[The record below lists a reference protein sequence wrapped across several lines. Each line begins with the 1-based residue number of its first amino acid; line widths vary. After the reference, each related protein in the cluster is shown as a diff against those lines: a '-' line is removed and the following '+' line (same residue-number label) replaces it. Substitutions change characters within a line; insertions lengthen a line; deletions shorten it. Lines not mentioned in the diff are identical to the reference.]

1 MRKRILAAGLIF
13 AMLISSGT
21 NVSYTKAK
29 GKTALAKKAI
39 TLRKGKTFLLKLKNN
54 TKKVKWSVNKKKIIK
69 LSKKTKKSVTLKALK
84 PGKAKVTAK
93 VGKKKYT
100 CKVTVS
106 AKGKNQQSA
115 TPMPD
120 NSQSVPQISQI
131 PTTTK
136 QPTETTVPGVQ
147 TTQTPDINN
156 TATPDV
162 KETQAPDADN
172 TATPDVKETQTPD
185 ADNTATPDVKA
196 TQPPDVNNTATP
208 DVKETQTPDVN
219 NTATPDVKET
229 QAPDADNTATPDV
242 KETQAPDVDNTS
254 TPDVKET
261 EKPMESPAVTPEV
274 PSTATP
280 TSVPEVTEDP
290 TGKTVTIRGTVTD
303 AEGTLL
309 SGVKVCLGQP
319 DEEYNT
325 RFTAITDE
333 NGVYTVYGVKKGENY
348 RACVYG
354 INSYEDKPEI
364 KITAG
369 EKSTYDI
376 KVQKSMIKVS
386 GKLVDAEG
394 KAVANLTVGVYE
406 SSEERQNG
414 ASPKNEFVSGEDG
427 TYNVWLEKNKDY
439 YLKVSG
445 NGNEYFPEKIQ
456 ANSANQDIQISE
468 SLVLVEGTVKDKA
481 GTVYKNETVVLSIKE
496 NESGTQGYHTS
507 LKTNDNGQFCISMR
521 KGAVCNA
528 ELIIEGVSYDLIGTI
543 TVGNESTYDLLLDG
557 EIETVNL
564 NLVYANQKE
573 ADEFYIS
580 GYMYKDGKISYL
592 TGSEYRSVT
601 GKDGTCK
608 LRLKKGDL
616 WHLKASVH
624 GETCSLEDVLV
635 GDESTYNKQL
645 DISFKKISG
654 TVTQKNG
661 TSVPKAK
668 VSFYESAE
676 MNNYTSKSASTDEN
690 GMYEVWLEE
699 DVTYYVSITICG
711 ATYKIGKLEDNYNFT
726 LDVNLEK
733 VELEVKNSDGTEYS
747 TWSLYQNDNGK
758 KGGYLGIFNKTETLM
773 LETGK
778 KYFVVIGWDL
788 VVSDSN
794 TFIAGSFTVG
804 DAKTY
809 KITVDEITVSG
820 VVKTSDG
827 TILTSANIVG
837 TNDRVSV
844 NFKNATT
851 KKYTI
856 VGGEDGK
863 YTIKLIKGQEY
874 SITVSAAGKTYE
886 AGTIVADKDKEQN
899 ITIDAKLAA
908 IHGKITDANDEIIK
922 AKKVCFYE
930 DEAYNNLA
938 YEGGVNEDGT
948 YGLYVEPGKTYYVR
962 AAVPEGDYEYASSYE
977 YVPLGSITVTEDND
991 TYDLKSSKMC
1001 VSGKVTDADGNALSY
1016 CSLQYYASES
1026 DSDYDKIASKRT
1038 GSNGQYTIWIE
1049 PGTYDVRASVPD
1061 SPDSSKWYSVGVLDT
1076 SDAAAYDKTLQMRRI
1091 KGKITG
1097 VSKEA
1102 LKECDLRLYEEEN
1115 ADDSNYIDRI
1125 TPETDGT
1132 YQTKIYVKDDT
1143 RYFLRFGDDVYESVG
1158 SILSGDASTYDIT
1171 VDKPFEKVSGKAT
1184 FADGSPIK
1192 DGSLYLYDKESGND
1206 RKCVA
1211 GYSIYDDEGKFE
1223 TGYLKTGTTYYC
1235 EFELDN
1241 VRYKSGSITVGT
1253 TDSYD
1258 QSIDKTLK
1266 RVSITVKDAGGTVLD
1281 DVTIKIKEDTDAEE
1295 SEVICTGETS
1305 EEGVFKTEYLEVGKT
1320 YVASAKVC
1328 GKEYKTDTFTVGKDD
1343 QYEVKS
1349 DASFVKAKGTVKK
1362 ADNSMVTYGCIY
1374 LYESSDDDK
1383 YDYKGYA
1390 YISNG
1395 EYSNL
1400 RLESGKTYYVR
1411 VEDYSQSGY
1420 QNAGVITGG
1429 DASTYD
1435 IKIQE

>member
-21 NVSYTKAK
+21 NVSYTEAK

-39 TLRKGKTFLLKLKNN
+39 TLRKGKTFILKLKNN

-115 TPMPD
+115 TPIPD
-120 NSQSVPQISQI
+120 NSQSVPQISRI

-136 QPTETTVPGVQ
+136 LPTETTVPGVQ

-162 KETQAPDADN
+162 KA
-172 TATPDVKETQTPD
+172 TQTPD
-185 ADNTATPDVKA
+185 I
-196 TQPPDVNNTATP
+196 NNTATP

-219 NTATPDVKET
+219 NTATPDVKVT
-229 QAPDADNTATPDV
+229 QTPDINNTATPDVKATQTPDINNTATPDV
-242 KETQAPDVDNTS
+242 KETQTPDVNNTA

-303 AEGTLL
+303 ADGTLL

-319 DEEYNT
+319 DEEGEGYNT

-333 NGVYTVYGVKKGENY
+333 NGVYTVSGVKKGENY
-348 RACVYG
+348 RARIYG
-354 INSYEDKPEI
+354 INLYEDKPEI

-376 KVQKSMIKVS
+376 KVQKTMLKVS

-414 ASPKNEFVSGEDG
+414 AYPKNQFVSGEDG
-427 TYNVWLEKNKDY
+427 TYSVWLEKNKDY

-481 GTVYKNETVVLSIKE
+481 GTVYKNETVALSIKE
-496 NESGTQGYHTS
+496 NESDTQGYRTS
-507 LKTNDNGQFCISMR
+507 LKTNDNGKFCMSIR
-521 KGAVCNA
+521 EDAVCNA
-528 ELIIEGVSYDLIGTI
+528 ELIIEGVGYEVGTI
-543 TVGNESTYDLLLDG
+543 TAGNKSTYDLLLDG

-573 ADEFYIS
+573 VDEFFIS
-580 GYMYKDGKISYL
+580 GYMYRDGKISYL
-592 TGSEYRSVT
+592 TGSEYGGVT

-608 LRLKKGDL
+608 LRLKKDDL
-616 WHLKASVH
+616 WHLEVYVH
-624 GETCSLEDVLV
+624 GETCSLEDVRV

-645 DISFKKISG
+645 DISFKKVSG

-661 TSVPKAK
+661 TTVPEAK
-668 VSFYESAE
+668 VSFYKSVE
-676 MNNYTSKSASTDEN
+676 MNNYPSKSASTDEN
-690 GMYEVWLEE
+690 GVYEVWLEE

-711 ATYKIGKLEDNYNFT
+711 ETYKIGKLEDNYNFT
-726 LDVNLEK
+726 LDVNLEN
-733 VELEVKNSDGTEYS
+733 VELEVKNSDGTEYP
-747 TWSLYQNDNGK
+747 TWSLYRNDNGK
-758 KGGYLGIFNKTETLM
+758 KGGYLGIFNKTTNLL
-773 LETGK
+773 LEPGK
-778 KYFVVIGWDL
+778 KYYVEIVVGL
-788 VVSDSN
+788 NLFTTES
-794 TFIAGSFTVG
+794 FIAGSFTVG
-804 DAKTY
+804 DANTY

-837 TNDRVSV
+837 TNDWMDSQVKYKVRVY
-844 NFKNATT
+844 FKNTIDGT
-851 KKYTI
+851 QQSTI

-874 SITVSAAGKTYE
+874 SVTVSVAGKTYE
-886 AGTIVADKDKEQN
+886 TGTIVADKDKEQN

-908 IHGKITDANDEIIK
+908 IHGKITDVNDEIIK

-930 DEAYNNLA
+930 DEAYNNLV

-1016 CSLQYYASES
+1016 CNLQYYASES

-1076 SDAAAYDKTLQMRRI
+1076 SDAATYDKMLQMRRI

-1125 TPETDGT
+1125 TPEADGT

-1143 RYFLRFGDDVYESVG
+1143 RYFLCFGDDVYESVG

-1171 VDKPFEKVSGKAT
+1171 MDKPFEKVSGKAT

-1223 TGYLKTGTTYYC
+1223 TGYLQTGTTYYC
-1235 EFELDN
+1235 EFGLDG
-1241 VRYKSGSITVGT
+1241 VRYKSGSITVGK

-1266 RVSITVKDAGGTVLD
+1266 KVSVTVKDAGGTVLD
-1281 DVTIKIKEDTDAEE
+1281 DITIKIKEDTDAEE
-1295 SEVICTGETS
+1295 SEVICYGETS

-1328 GKEYKTDTFTVGKDD
+1328 GKEYKTDTFTVDKDE
-1343 QYEVKS
+1343 QYEVKTG
-1349 DASFVKAKGTVKK
+1349 ASFVKANGTVKK
-1362 ADNSMVTYGCIY
+1362 ADNNMVSSGYIY
-1374 LYESSDDDK
+1374 LYESSEDDK
-1383 YDYKGYA
+1383 YDYNGYA

-1411 VEDYSQSGY
+1411 VDDYSQSGY

-1435 IKIQE
+1435 ITIQE

>member
-1 MRKRILAAGLIF
+1 M
-13 AMLISSGT
+13 
-21 NVSYTKAK
+21 
-29 GKTALAKKAI
+29 
-39 TLRKGKTFLLKLKNN
+39 
-54 TKKVKWSVNKKKIIK
+54 
-69 LSKKTKKSVTLKALK
+69 
-84 PGKAKVTAK
+84 
-93 VGKKKYT
+93 
-100 CKVTVS
+100 
-106 AKGKNQQSA
+106 
-115 TPMPD
+115 
-120 NSQSVPQISQI
+120 
-131 PTTTK
+131 
-136 QPTETTVPGVQ
+136 
-147 TTQTPDINN
+147 
-156 TATPDV
+156 
-162 KETQAPDADN
+162 
-172 TATPDVKETQTPD
+172 
-185 ADNTATPDVKA
+185 
-196 TQPPDVNNTATP
+196 
-208 DVKETQTPDVN
+208 KETQTPDVN
-219 NTATPDVKET
+219 NTA
-229 QAPDADNTATPDV
+229 
-242 KETQAPDVDNTS
+242 

-309 SGVKVCLGQP
+309 SGVKVCLGRP
-319 DEEYNT
+319 DEEGEGYNT

-333 NGVYTVYGVKKGENY
+333 NGVYTVSGVKKGENY
-348 RACVYG
+348 RARIYG
-354 INSYEDKPEI
+354 INLYEDKPEI

-376 KVQKSMIKVS
+376 KVQKTMLKVS

-414 ASPKNEFVSGEDG
+414 AYPKNQFVSGEDG
-427 TYNVWLEKNKDY
+427 TYSVWLEKNKDY

-481 GTVYKNETVVLSIKE
+481 GTVYKNETVALSIKE
-496 NESGTQGYHTS
+496 NESDTQGYRTS
-507 LKTNDNGQFCISMR
+507 LKTNDNGKFCMSIR
-521 KGAVCNA
+521 EDAVCNA
-528 ELIIEGVSYDLIGTI
+528 ELIIEGVGYEVGTI
-543 TVGNESTYDLLLDG
+543 TAGNKSTYDLLLDG

-580 GYMYKDGKISYL
+580 GYMYKTGKISYL
-592 TGSEYRSVT
+592 TGSEYGGVT

-608 LRLKKGDL
+608 LRLKKDDL
-616 WHLKASVH
+616 WHLKVYVH
-624 GETCSLEDVLV
+624 GETCSLEDVRV

-645 DISFKKISG
+645 DISFKKVSG

-661 TSVPKAK
+661 TTVPEAK
-668 VSFYESAE
+668 VSFYKSVE
-676 MNNYTSKSASTDEN
+676 MNNYPSKSASTDEN
-690 GMYEVWLEE
+690 GVYEVWLEE

-711 ATYKIGKLEDNYNFT
+711 ETYKIGKLEDNYNFT
-726 LDVNLEK
+726 LDVNLEN

-747 TWSLYQNDNGK
+747 TWSLYRNDNGK
-758 KGGYLGIFNKTETLM
+758 KGGYLGIFNKTTNLL

-778 KYFVVIGWDL
+778 KYYVEIVVGL
-788 VVSDSN
+788 NLFTTES
-794 TFIAGSFTVG
+794 FIAGSFTVG
-804 DAKTY
+804 DANTY

-837 TNDRVSV
+837 TNDWMDSQVKYKVRVY
-844 NFKNATT
+844 FKNTIDGT
-851 KKYTI
+851 QQSTI

-874 SITVSAAGKTYE
+874 SVTVSVAGKTYE
-886 AGTIVADKDKEQN
+886 TGTIVADKDKEQN

-908 IHGKITDANDEIIK
+908 IHGKITDVNDEIIK

-930 DEAYNNLA
+930 DEAYNNLV

-1125 TPETDGT
+1125 TPEADGT
-1132 YQTKIYVKDDT
+1132 YQTKIYVKNDT
-1143 RYFLRFGDDVYESVG
+1143 RYFLRFGDDVCESVG

-1171 VDKPFEKVSGKAT
+1171 MDKPFEKVSGKAT

-1223 TGYLKTGTTYYC
+1223 TGYLQTGTTYYC
-1235 EFELDN
+1235 EFGLDG

-1266 RVSITVKDAGGTVLD
+1266 RVSVTVKDAGGTVLD

-1295 SEVICTGETS
+1295 SEVICYGETS

-1328 GKEYKTDTFTVGKDD
+1328 GKEYKTDTFTVDKDE
-1343 QYEVKS
+1343 QYEVKTG
-1349 DASFVKAKGTVKK
+1349 ASFVKANGTVKK
-1362 ADNSMVTYGCIY
+1362 ADNNMVSSGYIY
-1374 LYESSDDDK
+1374 LYESSEDDK
-1383 YDYKGYA
+1383 YDYNGYA

-1411 VEDYSQSGY
+1411 VDDYSQSGY

-1435 IKIQE
+1435 ITIQE

>member
-1 MRKRILAAGLIF
+1 MKKRVIAIGLTL

-21 NVSYTKAK
+21 NVSYTEAK

-115 TPMPD
+115 TPIPD

-136 QPTETTVPGVQ
+136 LPTETAGAKETTVPGVQ
-147 TTQTPDINN
+147 MTQTPDVNN

-162 KETQAPDADN
+162 KATQTPDSSN

-185 ADNTATPDVKA
+185 AD
-196 TQPPDVNNTATP
+196 NTATP

-229 QAPDADNTATPDV
+229 QTPDV
-242 KETQAPDVDNTS
+242 NNTA

-280 TSVPEVTEDP
+280 TSVPEVIEDP

-319 DEEYNT
+319 DEEGEGYNT

-333 NGVYTVYGVKKGENY
+333 NGVYTVSGVKKGENY
-348 RACVYG
+348 RARIYG
-354 INSYEDKPEI
+354 INLYEDKPEI

-406 SSEERQNG
+406 SSEERKNG
-414 ASPKNEFVSGEDG
+414 AYPKNQFVSGEDG
-427 TYNVWLEKNKDY
+427 TYSVWLEKNKDY

-456 ANSANQDIQISE
+456 ANSTKQDIQISE

-481 GTVYKNETVVLSIKE
+481 GTVYKNETVALSIKE
-496 NESGTQGYHTS
+496 SDTLGYRIS
-507 LKTNDNGQFCISMR
+507 LKTNENGQFCISICE
-521 KGAVCNA
+521 GAVCNA
-528 ELIIEGVSYDLIGTI
+528 ELIIEGVGYEVGTI
-543 TVGNESTYDLLLDG
+543 TAGNKSTYDLLLDG

-624 GETCSLEDVLV
+624 GETCSLEDVRV

-645 DISFKKISG
+645 DISFKKVSG

-661 TSVPKAK
+661 MTVPEAK
-668 VSFYESAE
+668 VSFYKSVE
-676 MNNYTSKSASTDEN
+676 MNNYPSKSASTDEN
-690 GMYEVWLEE
+690 GVYEVWLEE

-711 ATYKIGKLEDNYNFT
+711 ETYKIGKAEDNYNFT
-726 LDVNLEK
+726 LDVNLEN
-733 VELEVKNSDGTEYS
+733 VELKVKNSDGTEYS
-747 TWSLYQNDNGK
+747 TWSLYQNNNGK

-788 VVSDSN
+788 VVSASN

-844 NFKNATT
+844 NFKNETT

-856 VGGEDGK
+856 VGGEGGK

-874 SITVSAAGKTYE
+874 SVTVSAAGKTYE
-886 AGTIVADKDKEQN
+886 AGTIVADKDMKQN

-1076 SDAAAYDKTLQMRRI
+1076 SDAAAYDKMLQMRRI

-1125 TPETDGT
+1125 TPEAEGT
-1132 YQTKIYVKDDT
+1132 YQTKIYVKDNT
-1143 RYFLRFGDDVYESVG
+1143 RYFLRFGDDVYENVG
-1158 SILSGDASTYDIT
+1158 SILSGEASTYDIT
-1171 VDKPFEKVSGKAT
+1171 IDKSFEKVGGKAT

-1211 GYSIYDDEGKFE
+1211 GYSIYDDEGQFE
-1223 TGYLKTGTTYYC
+1223 TGYLQTGTTYYC
-1235 EFELDN
+1235 EFGLDG

-1281 DVTIKIKEDTDAEE
+1281 DVTIKIKEDTDAVE
-1295 SEVICTGETS
+1295 SEVICTGVTS

-1343 QYEVKS
+1343 QYEVKTG
-1349 DASFVKAKGTVKK
+1349 ASFVKAKGPVKK
-1362 ADNSMVTYGCIY
+1362 ADNSMVSSGYIY
-1374 LYESSDDDK
+1374 LYESSEDDK
-1383 YDYKGYA
+1383 YDYNGYA

-1420 QNAGVITGG
+1420 QNAGEITGG

-1435 IKIQE
+1435 ITIQE

>member
-1 MRKRILAAGLIF
+1 MKKRILAAGLIF

-21 NVSYTKAK
+21 NVSYTEAK

-39 TLRKGKTFLLKLKNN
+39 TLKKGKTFLLKLKNN

-136 QPTETTVPGVQ
+136 LPTETAGAKETTVPGVQ

-162 KETQAPDADN
+162 KETPAPDVNNTATPDVKETPAPDVNN

-185 ADNTATPDVKA
+185 ADNTATPDVKE
-196 TQPPDVNNTATP
+196 TP
-208 DVKETQTPDVN
+208 
-219 NTATPDVKET
+219 
-229 QAPDADNTATPDV
+229 APDA
-242 KETQAPDVDNTS
+242 DNTS

-309 SGVKVCLGQP
+309 SNVKIYLVQSD
-319 DEEYNT
+319 DEGSYRT
-325 RFTAITDE
+325 RFMATTDE
-333 NGVYTVYGVKKGENY
+333 NGVYVVPEVEQGEKY
-348 RACVYG
+348 RVLVEDF
-354 INSYEDKPEI
+354 NSYEDGQKI
-364 KITAG
+364 WITAG
-369 EKSTYDI
+369 EESTYDI
-376 KVQKSMIKVS
+376 KVQKSLIKVS

-394 KAVANLTVGVYE
+394 KAVVNLMVSIYE

-414 ASPKNEFVSGEDG
+414 AFPKEQFVSGEDG
-427 TYNVWLEKNKDY
+427 TYSVWLEKNKDY
-439 YLKVSG
+439 YLKVFG
-445 NGNEYFPEKIQ
+445 NGNEYFPENIQ
-456 ANSANQDIQISE
+456 TNSANQDIQISE

-481 GTVYKNETVVLSIKE
+481 GTVYKNETVELNIKKTE
-496 NESGTQGYHTS
+496 NDTQGYPRR
-507 LKTNDNGQFCISMR
+507 LETNEDGQFCISMR
-521 KGAVCNA
+521 EGVVCNE
-528 ELIIEGVSYDLIGTI
+528 ELIIEGVGYDLTGTI

-564 NLVYANQKE
+564 NLVYANQKKV
-573 ADEFYIS
+573 DEFYIS
-580 GYMYKDGKISYL
+580 GYMNRDGKSVYLCGASY
-592 TGSEYRSVT
+592 
-601 GKDGTCK
+601 GKRKGEDGTCK

-616 WHLKASVH
+616 WQLEAEFH
-624 GETCSLEDVLV
+624 GRTSSLEDVLV

-645 DISFKKISG
+645 DISLKNVSG
-654 TVTQKNG
+654 TVKTKNG
-661 TSVPKAK
+661 MAVPEASL
-668 VSFYESAE
+668 SFYESSD
-676 MNNYTSKSASTDEN
+676 MQSVSRWSFTDES
-690 GMYEVWLEE
+690 GMYQVWLEE
-699 DVTYYVSITICG
+699 DVTYYVSTKICG
-711 ATYKIGKLEDNYNFT
+711 ETYEIGKVEDNYNLT
-726 LDVNLEK
+726 LDANLEK
-733 VELEVKNSDGTEYS
+733 VGIEVKGSDGEEYF
-747 TWSLYQNDNGK
+747 TWSLYRNDNGK
-758 KGGYLGIFNKTETLM
+758 KGEYVCSGSRATSLL

-778 KYFVVIGWDL
+778 KYYVQAATYIGSGDF
-788 VVSDSN
+788 
-794 TFIAGSFTVG
+794 FIAGSITVG
-804 DAKTY
+804 DANTY
-809 KITVDEITVSG
+809 KITVDEITASG
-820 VVKTSDG
+820 IVKTSNG
-827 TILTSANIVG
+827 TILTGANIVG
-837 TNDRVSV
+837 SYVIV
-844 NFKNATT
+844 KFKN
-851 KKYTI
+851 TI
-856 VGGEDGK
+856 DNTEKSAVVRGEDGK

-874 SITVSAAGKTYE
+874 SVTVSVAGKTYE
-886 AGTIVADKDKEQN
+886 AGTIVADKDKEQE
-899 ITIDAKLAA
+899 ITIDAQLAA
-908 IHGKITDANDEIIK
+908 VHGKVTDANDEIIK

-938 YEGGVNEDGT
+938 YEGVVNEDGT

-962 AAVPEGDYEYASSYE
+962 AAVPEANYEYTSNYI
-977 YVPLGSITVTEDND
+977 YVPLGSINVTENG

-1026 DSDYDKIASKRT
+1026 DSDYDEIASERT
-1038 GSNGQYTIWIE
+1038 DSNGQYTIWIE
-1049 PGTYDVRASVPD
+1049 PGTYDVRVCVPYRG
-1061 SPDSSKWYSVGVLDT
+1061 SWTKWYSVGLLDT
-1076 SDAAAYDKTLQMRRI
+1076 SDTAAYDKTLQMHRI

-1097 VSKEA
+1097 VSKEVLA
-1102 LKECDLRLYEEEN
+1102 ECKLYLY
-1115 ADDSNYIDRI
+1115 DSETAKDSEHIDEI
-1125 TPETDGT
+1125 TPDEDGT
-1132 YQTKIYVKDDT
+1132 YQTEIYVKDDT
-1143 RYFLRFGDDVYESVG
+1143 RYFLRFGDDDYVSAG

-1171 VDKPFEKVSGKAT
+1171 VDKSFEKVSGKAT
-1184 FADGSPIK
+1184 FADGSLIK
-1192 DGSLYLYDKESGND
+1192 NGTLYLYDKESGYNQK
-1206 RKCVA
+1206 RIA
-1211 GYSIYDDEGKFE
+1211 SYSTSDEGQFE
-1223 TGYLKTGTTYYC
+1223 TGYLQTGMTYYC

-1266 RVSITVKDAGGTVLD
+1266 RVSITVKEAGEAVLD
-1281 DVTIKIKEDTDAEE
+1281 DISVTVKEDTEE
-1295 SEVICTGETS
+1295 SKEICYGVTS
-1305 EEGVFKTEYLEVGKT
+1305 EEGVFKTKYLEVGKT
-1320 YVASAKVC
+1320 YVVSAKVC
-1328 GKEYKTDTFTVGKDD
+1328 GKRYETDPFTVGEED
-1343 QYEVKS
+1343 QYEVKI
-1349 DASFVKAKGTVKK
+1349 DVSFVKAKGTVKK
-1362 ADNSMVTYGCIY
+1362 TDNSMVTFGGVY
-1374 LYESSDDDK
+1374 LYESSDDGN
-1383 YDYKGYA
+1383 YDYKEYVS
-1390 YISNG
+1390 ISNG

-1411 VEDYSQSGY
+1411 VDDYSQSGY

-1435 IKIQE
+1435 ITIQE

>member
-21 NVSYTKAK
+21 NVSYTEAK

-39 TLRKGKTFLLKLKNN
+39 TLRKGKTFILKLKNN

-115 TPMPD
+115 TPIPD
-120 NSQSVPQISQI
+120 NSQSVPQISRI

-136 QPTETTVPGVQ
+136 LPTETTVPGVQ

-162 KETQAPDADN
+162 KA
-172 TATPDVKETQTPD
+172 TQTPD
-185 ADNTATPDVKA
+185 I
-196 TQPPDVNNTATP
+196 NNTATP

-219 NTATPDVKET
+219 NTATPDVKVT
-229 QAPDADNTATPDV
+229 QTPDINNTATPDV
-242 KETQAPDVDNTS
+242 KETQTPDVNNTA

-303 AEGTLL
+303 ADGTLL

-319 DEEYNT
+319 DEEGEGYNT

-333 NGVYTVYGVKKGENY
+333 NGVYTVSGVKKGENY
-348 RACVYG
+348 RARIYG
-354 INSYEDKPEI
+354 INLYEDKPEI

-376 KVQKSMIKVS
+376 KVQKTMLKVS

-414 ASPKNEFVSGEDG
+414 AYPKNQFVSGEDG
-427 TYNVWLEKNKDY
+427 TYSVWLEKNKDY

-481 GTVYKNETVVLSIKE
+481 GTVYKNETVALSIKE
-496 NESGTQGYHTS
+496 NESDTQGYRTS
-507 LKTNDNGQFCISMR
+507 LKTNDNGKFCMSIR
-521 KGAVCNA
+521 EDAVCNA
-528 ELIIEGVSYDLIGTI
+528 ELIIEGVGYEVGTI
-543 TVGNESTYDLLLDG
+543 TAGNKSTYDLLLDG

-573 ADEFYIS
+573 VDEFFIS
-580 GYMYKDGKISYL
+580 GYMYRDGKISYL
-592 TGSEYRSVT
+592 TGSEYGGVT

-608 LRLKKGDL
+608 LRLKKDDL
-616 WHLKASVH
+616 WHLEVYVH
-624 GETCSLEDVLV
+624 GETCSLEDVRV

-645 DISFKKISG
+645 DISFKKVSG

-661 TSVPKAK
+661 TTVPEAK
-668 VSFYESAE
+668 VSFYKSVE
-676 MNNYTSKSASTDEN
+676 MNNYPSKSASTDEN
-690 GMYEVWLEE
+690 GVYEVWLEE

-711 ATYKIGKLEDNYNFT
+711 ETYKIGKLEDNYNFT
-726 LDVNLEK
+726 LDVNLEN
-733 VELEVKNSDGTEYS
+733 VELEVKNSDGTEYP
-747 TWSLYQNDNGK
+747 TWSLYRNDNGK
-758 KGGYLGIFNKTETLM
+758 KGGYLGIFNKTTNLL
-773 LETGK
+773 LEPGK
-778 KYFVVIGWDL
+778 KYYVEIVVGL
-788 VVSDSN
+788 NLFTTES
-794 TFIAGSFTVG
+794 FIAGSFTVG
-804 DAKTY
+804 DANTY

-837 TNDRVSV
+837 TNDWMDSQVKYKVRVY
-844 NFKNATT
+844 FKNTIDGT
-851 KKYTI
+851 QQSTI

-874 SITVSAAGKTYE
+874 SVTVSVAGKTYE
-886 AGTIVADKDKEQN
+886 TGTIVADKDKEQN

-908 IHGKITDANDEIIK
+908 IHGKITDVNDEIIK

-930 DEAYNNLA
+930 DEAYNNLV

-1016 CSLQYYASES
+1016 CNLQYYASES

-1076 SDAAAYDKTLQMRRI
+1076 SDAATYDKMLQMRRI

-1125 TPETDGT
+1125 TPEADGT

-1143 RYFLRFGDDVYESVG
+1143 RYFLCFGDDVYESVG

-1171 VDKPFEKVSGKAT
+1171 MDKPFEKVSGKAT

-1223 TGYLKTGTTYYC
+1223 TGYLQTGTTYYC
-1235 EFELDN
+1235 EFGLDG

-1266 RVSITVKDAGGTVLD
+1266 KVSVTVKDAGGTVLD
-1281 DVTIKIKEDTDAEE
+1281 DITIKIKEDTDAEE
-1295 SEVICTGETS
+1295 SEVICYGETS

-1328 GKEYKTDTFTVGKDD
+1328 GKEYKTDTFTVDKDE
-1343 QYEVKS
+1343 QYEVKTG
-1349 DASFVKAKGTVKK
+1349 ASFVKANGTVKK
-1362 ADNSMVTYGCIY
+1362 ADNNMVSSGYIY
-1374 LYESSDDDK
+1374 LYESSEDDK
-1383 YDYKGYA
+1383 YDYNGYA

-1411 VEDYSQSGY
+1411 VDDYSQSGY

-1435 IKIQE
+1435 ITIQE

>member
-1 MRKRILAAGLIF
+1 MKKRVIAIGLTL

-21 NVSYTKAK
+21 NVSYTEAK
-29 GKTALAKKAI
+29 GKTAMAKKTI
-39 TLRKGKTFLLKLKNN
+39 TLKKGKTFLLKLKNN

-120 NSQSVPQISQI
+120 NSQSVPEISQI

-136 QPTETTVPGVQ
+136 LPTETAGAKETTVPGVQ

-156 TATPDV
+156 TATPDADNTVTPDV
-162 KETQAPDADN
+162 KETQTPDADNTATPDVKETPAPDADN

-185 ADNTATPDVKA
+185 ADNTATPDVK
-196 TQPPDVNNTATP
+196 
-208 DVKETQTPDVN
+208 ETQTPDVN
-219 NTATPDVKET
+219 NTA
-229 QAPDADNTATPDV
+229 
-242 KETQAPDVDNTS
+242 

-274 PSTATP
+274 PVTATP
-280 TSVPEVTEDP
+280 TSVPGETEDP

-309 SGVKVCLGQP
+309 SNVKVYLVQSD
-319 DEEYNT
+319 DEGSYDT
-325 RFTAITDE
+325 RFMATTDE
-333 NGVYTVYGVKKGENY
+333 NGVYVVPEVEQGEKY
-348 RACVYG
+348 RVLVEDF
-354 INSYEDKPEI
+354 NSYEDGQRI
-364 KITAG
+364 WITAG

-376 KVQKSMIKVS
+376 KVQKSLIKVS
-386 GKLVDAEG
+386 GKLVDAEE
-394 KAVANLTVGVYE
+394 KAIVNLMVSIYE
-406 SSEERQNG
+406 SSEERENG
-414 ASPKNEFVSGEDG
+414 AFPKEQFVSGEDG
-427 TYNVWLEKNKDY
+427 TYSVWLEKNKDY
-439 YLKVSG
+439 YLKVFG
-445 NGNEYFPEKIQ
+445 NGNEYFPENIQ

-481 GTVYKNETVVLSIKE
+481 GTVYKNETVELNIKKT
-496 NESGTQGYHTS
+496 ESDMQGYPRR
-507 LKTNDNGQFCISMR
+507 LETNEDGQFCISMR
-521 KGAVCNA
+521 EGAVCNE
-528 ELIIEGVSYDLIGTI
+528 ELIIEGVGYDLTGTI

-564 NLVYANQKE
+564 NLVYANQKKV
-573 ADEFYIS
+573 DEFYIS
-580 GYMYKDGKISYL
+580 GYMYRDGKISYL
-592 TGSEYRSVT
+592 TGSEYGGVT

-608 LRLKKGDL
+608 LRLKKDDL
-616 WHLKASVH
+616 WHLEVYVH
-624 GETCSLEDVLV
+624 GETCSLEDVRV

-645 DISFKKISG
+645 DISFKKVSG

-661 TSVPKAK
+661 TTVPEAK
-668 VSFYESAE
+668 VSFYKSVE
-676 MNNYTSKSASTDEN
+676 MNNYPSKSASTDEN
-690 GMYEVWLEE
+690 GVYEVWLEE

-711 ATYKIGKLEDNYNFT
+711 ETYKIGKLEDNYNFT
-726 LDVNLEK
+726 LDVNLEN
-733 VELEVKNSDGTEYS
+733 VELEVKNSDGTEYP
-747 TWSLYQNDNGK
+747 TWSLYQNNNGK

-788 VVSDSN
+788 VVSASN

-844 NFKNATT
+844 NFKNETT

-856 VGGEDGK
+856 VGGEGGK

-874 SITVSAAGKTYE
+874 SVTVSAAGKTYE
-886 AGTIVADKDKEQN
+886 AGTIVADKDMEQN

-962 AAVPEGDYEYASSYE
+962 AAVPEGDYEYASSYD
-977 YVPLGSITVTEDND
+977 YVPLGSITVTENG

-1001 VSGKVTDADGNALSY
+1001 VSGMVTDADGNILSY

-1026 DSDYDKIASKRT
+1026 DSDYDEIASERT
-1038 GSNGQYTIWIE
+1038 DSNGQYTIWIE

-1076 SDAAAYDKTLQMRRI
+1076 SDAATYDKMLQMRRI

-1125 TPETDGT
+1125 TPEADGT
-1132 YQTKIYVKDDT
+1132 YQTKIYVKDNT
-1143 RYFLRFGDDVYESVG
+1143 RYFLRFGDDVYENVG

-1171 VDKPFEKVSGKAT
+1171 MDKPFEKVSGKAT

-1223 TGYLKTGTTYYC
+1223 TGYLQTGTTYYC
-1235 EFELDN
+1235 EFGLDG
-1241 VRYKSGSITVGT
+1241 VRYKSGSITVGK

-1266 RVSITVKDAGGTVLD
+1266 KVSVTVKDAGGTVLD
-1281 DVTIKIKEDTDAEE
+1281 DITIKIKEDTDTEE

-1328 GKEYKTDTFTVGKDD
+1328 GKEYKTDTFTVDKDE
-1343 QYEVKS
+1343 QYEVKTG
-1349 DASFVKAKGTVKK
+1349 ASFVKANGTVKK
-1362 ADNSMVTYGCIY
+1362 ADNNMVSSGYIY
-1374 LYESSDDDK
+1374 LYESSEDDK
-1383 YDYKGYA
+1383 YDYNGYA

-1411 VEDYSQSGY
+1411 VDDYSQSGY

-1435 IKIQE
+1435 ITIQE